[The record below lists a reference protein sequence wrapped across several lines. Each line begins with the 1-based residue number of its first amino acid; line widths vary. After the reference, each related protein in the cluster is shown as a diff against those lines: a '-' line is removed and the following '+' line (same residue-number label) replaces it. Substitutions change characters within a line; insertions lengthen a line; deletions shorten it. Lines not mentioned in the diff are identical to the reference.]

1 MTWGG
6 MCLQEAGQ
14 SKEELKIS
22 SSEWSLDRKSIPT
35 NDPVVI

>member
-22 SSEWSLDRKSIPT
+22 PSEGSLDRKSIPT
-35 NDPVVI
+35 NNHVVI